1 MIFPPTNPP
10 KSSLSPYP
18 PNFMFFSSLLN
29 KNKTIK
35 KKKRKQEIDTLQ
47 TNSQEQKT
55 HKAKMFKQSK
65 MS

>member
-35 KKKRKQEIDTLQ
+35 KKKENK
-47 TNSQEQKT
+47 K
-55 HKAKMFKQSK
+55 
-65 MS
+65 